1 VRAVLGVDGGGS
13 KTHALVADERG
24 EVLGFASSGRS
35 NWEDTGLEAAGAAL
49 AEAIGGALA
58 AAQVPP
64 GALAASA
71 FGLAGLDWDPDRPM
85 LGALLDPLGLAGP
98 RRLENDSFIALRAGA
113 SRPFGVVVIAG
124 TGHVAAG
131 RDPAGRTVRTLGLGP
146 MYGDFGSATD
156 VAEEAVRA
164 VADAYTGRGPATS
177 LSRLLPPLAGCAS
190 AEQLLQ
196 RLSRGLVPLPEAAP
210 LVLRRPRPATR
221 PAARSSSTPAPRWAS
236 RPPWWPAGS
245 AWAGSASSW
254 SWPAACSGAGTSCW
268 RGPWST
274 PWPGRRRRPY
284 RSTSPAGRWSA
295 PPWTPWTWPA
305 CPPTRACGT
314 AWSPPPRAWPSSPVR
329 DGPGRFRARP
339 GRRPGRRR

>member
-1 VRAVLGVDGGGS
+1 MRAVLGVDGGGS

-210 LVLRRPRPATR
+210 LVLQEAEAGDPACRQIVLHAGASLGESAAVVARRLGLGGQRFELVLAGGLFRSRNRLLEGTLVDTMARQAPQAVPVHLTCK
-221 PAARSSSTPAPRWAS
+221 PVVGAALDALDL
-236 RPPWWPAGS
+236 AGLPTDP
-245 AWAGSASSW
+245 GVRDRLVASSEGLAVA
-254 SWPAACSGAGTSCW
+254 PGA
-268 RGPWST
+268 
-274 PWPGRRRRPY
+274 
-284 RSTSPAGRWSA
+284 
-295 PPWTPWTWPA
+295 
-305 CPPTRACGT
+305 
-314 AWSPPPRAWPSSPVR
+314 
-329 DGPGRFRARP
+329 
-339 GRRPGRRR
+339 

>member
-1 VRAVLGVDGGGS
+1 MRAVLGVDGGGS

-113 SRPFGVVVIAG
+113 SRPYGVVVIAG

-131 RDPAGRTVRTLGLGP
+131 RNPAGRTFRTFGLGP

-210 LVLRRPRPATR
+210 LVLQEAEAGDPACRQIVLHAGASLGESAAVVARRLGLGGQRFELVLAGGLFRSRNRLLEGALVDTMARQAPQAVPVHLTCRPVVG
-221 PAARSSSTPAPRWAS
+221 AALDALDL
-236 RPPWWPAGS
+236 AGLPTDP
-245 AWAGSASSW
+245 GVRDRLVASSEGLAVA
-254 SWPAACSGAGTSCW
+254 PGA
-268 RGPWST
+268 
-274 PWPGRRRRPY
+274 
-284 RSTSPAGRWSA
+284 
-295 PPWTPWTWPA
+295 
-305 CPPTRACGT
+305 
-314 AWSPPPRAWPSSPVR
+314 
-329 DGPGRFRARP
+329 
-339 GRRPGRRR
+339 

>member
-1 VRAVLGVDGGGS
+1 MRAVLGVDGGGS

-49 AEAIGGALA
+49 AEATGGALA

-196 RLSRGLVPLPEAAP
+196 RLSRELVPLPEAAP
-210 LVLRRPRPATR
+210 LVLQEAEAGDPACRQIVLHAGASLGESAAVVARRLGLGGQRFELVMAGGLFRSRNRLLEGTLVDTLHREAPLAVPVHLTCK
-221 PAARSSSTPAPRWAS
+221 PVVGAALDALDL
-236 RPPWWPAGS
+236 AGLPTDP
-245 AWAGSASSW
+245 GVRDRLVASSEGLAVA
-254 SWPAACSGAGTSCW
+254 PGA
-268 RGPWST
+268 
-274 PWPGRRRRPY
+274 
-284 RSTSPAGRWSA
+284 
-295 PPWTPWTWPA
+295 
-305 CPPTRACGT
+305 
-314 AWSPPPRAWPSSPVR
+314 
-329 DGPGRFRARP
+329 
-339 GRRPGRRR
+339 

>member
-1 VRAVLGVDGGGS
+1 MRAVLGVDGGGS

-24 EVLGFASSGRS
+24 EVLGFSSSGRS

-210 LVLRRPRPATR
+210 LVLQEAEAGDPACRQIVLHAGASLGESAAVVARRLGLGGQRFEMVMAGGLFRSRNRLLEGALVDTMARQAPQAVPVHLTCRPVVG
-221 PAARSSSTPAPRWAS
+221 AALDALDL
-236 RPPWWPAGS
+236 AGLPTDP
-245 AWAGSASSW
+245 GVRDRMVASSEGLAVA
-254 SWPAACSGAGTSCW
+254 PGA
-268 RGPWST
+268 
-274 PWPGRRRRPY
+274 
-284 RSTSPAGRWSA
+284 
-295 PPWTPWTWPA
+295 
-305 CPPTRACGT
+305 
-314 AWSPPPRAWPSSPVR
+314 
-329 DGPGRFRARP
+329 
-339 GRRPGRRR
+339 

>member
-1 VRAVLGVDGGGS
+1 VRPVLGVDGGGS

-49 AEAIGGALA
+49 AEAVGGALA

-64 GALAASA
+64 GGLAASA
-71 FGLAGLDWDPDRPM
+71 FGLAGLDWGPDRPM
-85 LGALLDPLGLAGP
+85 LAALLEPLGLAGP

-113 SRPFGVVVIAG
+113 SRPFGVVVVAG

-156 VAEEAVRA
+156 VATEAVRA

-177 LSRLLPPLAGCAS
+177 LSRLLPPPAGCAS

-196 RLSRGLVPLPEAAP
+196 RLSRGMVPLPAAAP
-210 LVLRRPRPATR
+210 LVLQEAEAGDPACRQIVLHAGASLGSSAAVVARRLGLGGRRFELVMAGGLF
-221 PAARSSSTPAPRWAS
+221 AS
-236 RPPWWPAGS
+236 RNRLLEGALVDAVRRQAPLATPVHLTCKPVVGAALEALDLAGRPTDP
-245 AWAGSASSW
+245 GVRNRLVASSEGLAVA
-254 SWPAACSGAGTSCW
+254 PGA
-268 RGPWST
+268 
-274 PWPGRRRRPY
+274 
-284 RSTSPAGRWSA
+284 
-295 PPWTPWTWPA
+295 
-305 CPPTRACGT
+305 
-314 AWSPPPRAWPSSPVR
+314 
-329 DGPGRFRARP
+329 
-339 GRRPGRRR
+339 

>member
-24 EVLGFASSGRS
+24 EVLGFSSSGRS

-210 LVLRRPRPATR
+210 LVLQEAEAGDPACRQIVLHAGASLGESAAVVARRLGLGGQRFEMVMAGGLFRSRNRLLEGALVDTMARQAPQAVPVHLTCRPVVG
-221 PAARSSSTPAPRWAS
+221 AALDALDL
-236 RPPWWPAGS
+236 AGLPTDP
-245 AWAGSASSW
+245 GVRDRMVASSEGLAVA
-254 SWPAACSGAGTSCW
+254 PGA
-268 RGPWST
+268 
-274 PWPGRRRRPY
+274 
-284 RSTSPAGRWSA
+284 
-295 PPWTPWTWPA
+295 
-305 CPPTRACGT
+305 
-314 AWSPPPRAWPSSPVR
+314 
-329 DGPGRFRARP
+329 
-339 GRRPGRRR
+339 

>member
-177 LSRLLPPLAGCAS
+177 LSRRLPALAGCAS

-196 RLSRGLVPLPEAAP
+196 RLSRRMVPLPEAAP
-210 LVLRRPRPATR
+210 LVLAE
-221 PAARSSSTPAPRWAS
+221 AE
-236 RPPWWPAGS
+236 AGD
-245 AWAGSASSW
+245 
-254 SWPAACSGAGTSCW
+254 
-268 RGPWST
+268 
-274 PWPGRRRRPY
+274 
-284 RSTSPAGRWSA
+284 
-295 PPWTPWTWPA
+295 PA
-305 CPPTRACGT
+305 CREIVLRAGAALGSSAEVVARRLGLGRQRFEVVMAGGLFRSRNRLLEGNLVDTFRRQAPLAAPVHLTCRPVVGAALEALELAGVAT
-314 AWSPPPRAWPSSPVR
+314 DPGVRERLVASCEGLAVSPGA
-329 DGPGRFRARP
+329 
-339 GRRPGRRR
+339 

>member
-1 VRAVLGVDGGGS
+1 MRPVLGVDGGGS

-49 AEAIGGALA
+49 AEATGGALA

-210 LVLRRPRPATR
+210 LVLQEAEAGDPACRQIVLHAGASLGESAAVVARRLGLGGQRFELVMAGGLFRSRNRLLEGTLVDTMARQAPQAVPVHLTCK
-221 PAARSSSTPAPRWAS
+221 PVVGAALDALDL
-236 RPPWWPAGS
+236 AGLPTDPEVRDRLV
-245 AWAGSASSW
+245 ASSEGLAVA
-254 SWPAACSGAGTSCW
+254 PGA
-268 RGPWST
+268 
-274 PWPGRRRRPY
+274 
-284 RSTSPAGRWSA
+284 
-295 PPWTPWTWPA
+295 
-305 CPPTRACGT
+305 
-314 AWSPPPRAWPSSPVR
+314 
-329 DGPGRFRARP
+329 
-339 GRRPGRRR
+339 

>member
-1 VRAVLGVDGGGS
+1 MRAVLGVDGGGS

-210 LVLRRPRPATR
+210 LVLQEAEAGDPACRQIVLHAGASLGESAAVVARRLGLGGQRFELVMAGGLFRSRNRLLEGALVDTMARQAPQAVPVHLTCRPVVG
-221 PAARSSSTPAPRWAS
+221 AALDALDL
-236 RPPWWPAGS
+236 AGLPTDP
-245 AWAGSASSW
+245 GVRDRLVASSEGLAVA
-254 SWPAACSGAGTSCW
+254 PGA
-268 RGPWST
+268 
-274 PWPGRRRRPY
+274 
-284 RSTSPAGRWSA
+284 
-295 PPWTPWTWPA
+295 
-305 CPPTRACGT
+305 
-314 AWSPPPRAWPSSPVR
+314 
-329 DGPGRFRARP
+329 
-339 GRRPGRRR
+339 

>member
-1 VRAVLGVDGGGS
+1 MRAVLGVDGGGS

-210 LVLRRPRPATR
+210 LVLQEAEAGDPACRQIVLHAGASLGESAAVVARRLGLGGQRFEMVMAGGLFRSRNRLLEGTLVDTMARQAPQAVPVHLTCK
-221 PAARSSSTPAPRWAS
+221 PVVGAALDALDL
-236 RPPWWPAGS
+236 AGLPTDP
-245 AWAGSASSW
+245 GVRDRLVASSEGLAVA
-254 SWPAACSGAGTSCW
+254 P
-268 RGPWST
+268 GP
-274 PWPGRRRRPY
+274 
-284 RSTSPAGRWSA
+284 
-295 PPWTPWTWPA
+295 
-305 CPPTRACGT
+305 
-314 AWSPPPRAWPSSPVR
+314 
-329 DGPGRFRARP
+329 
-339 GRRPGRRR
+339 

>member
-24 EVLGFASSGRS
+24 EVLGFFSSGRS

-210 LVLRRPRPATR
+210 LVLQEAEAGDPACRQIVLHAGASLGESAAVVARRLGLGGQRFELVLAGGLFRSRNRLLEGALVDTMARQAPQAVPVHLTCRPVVG
-221 PAARSSSTPAPRWAS
+221 AALDALDL
-236 RPPWWPAGS
+236 AGLPTDP
-245 AWAGSASSW
+245 GVRDRMVASSEGLAVA
-254 SWPAACSGAGTSCW
+254 PGA
-268 RGPWST
+268 
-274 PWPGRRRRPY
+274 
-284 RSTSPAGRWSA
+284 
-295 PPWTPWTWPA
+295 
-305 CPPTRACGT
+305 
-314 AWSPPPRAWPSSPVR
+314 
-329 DGPGRFRARP
+329 
-339 GRRPGRRR
+339 

>member
-210 LVLRRPRPATR
+210 LVLQEAEAGDPACRQIVLHAGASLGESAAVVARRLGLGGQRFELVMAGGLFRSRNRLLEGTLVDTMARQAPQAVPVHLTCK
-221 PAARSSSTPAPRWAS
+221 PVVGAALDALDL
-236 RPPWWPAGS
+236 AGLPTDP
-245 AWAGSASSW
+245 GVRDRMVASSEGLAVA
-254 SWPAACSGAGTSCW
+254 PGA
-268 RGPWST
+268 
-274 PWPGRRRRPY
+274 
-284 RSTSPAGRWSA
+284 
-295 PPWTPWTWPA
+295 
-305 CPPTRACGT
+305 
-314 AWSPPPRAWPSSPVR
+314 
-329 DGPGRFRARP
+329 
-339 GRRPGRRR
+339 

>member
-113 SRPFGVVVIAG
+113 SQPFGVVVIAG

-210 LVLRRPRPATR
+210 LVLQEAEAGDPACRQIVLHAGASLGESAAVVARRLGLGGQRFEMVMAGGLFRSRNRLLEGTLIDTMARQAPQAVPVHLTCK
-221 PAARSSSTPAPRWAS
+221 PVVGAALDALDL
-236 RPPWWPAGS
+236 AGLPTDP
-245 AWAGSASSW
+245 GVRDRLVASSEGLAVA
-254 SWPAACSGAGTSCW
+254 PGA
-268 RGPWST
+268 
-274 PWPGRRRRPY
+274 
-284 RSTSPAGRWSA
+284 
-295 PPWTPWTWPA
+295 
-305 CPPTRACGT
+305 
-314 AWSPPPRAWPSSPVR
+314 
-329 DGPGRFRARP
+329 
-339 GRRPGRRR
+339 

>member
-85 LGALLDPLGLAGP
+85 LGALLDWLGLAGP

-210 LVLRRPRPATR
+210 LVLQEAEAGDPACRQIVLHAGASLGESAAVVARRLGLGGQRFELVMAGGLFRSRNQLLEGALVDTMARQAPQAVPVHLTCRPVVG
-221 PAARSSSTPAPRWAS
+221 AALDALDL
-236 RPPWWPAGS
+236 AGLPTDP
-245 AWAGSASSW
+245 GVRDRLVASSEGLAVV
-254 SWPAACSGAGTSCW
+254 PGA
-268 RGPWST
+268 
-274 PWPGRRRRPY
+274 
-284 RSTSPAGRWSA
+284 
-295 PPWTPWTWPA
+295 
-305 CPPTRACGT
+305 
-314 AWSPPPRAWPSSPVR
+314 
-329 DGPGRFRARP
+329 
-339 GRRPGRRR
+339 

>member
-24 EVLGFASSGRS
+24 EVLGFSSSGRS

-58 AAQVPP
+58 AAQVSP

-164 VADAYTGRGPATS
+164 VADAYTGRGPTTS

-210 LVLRRPRPATR
+210 LVLQEAEAGDPACRQIVLHAGASLGESAAVVARRLGLGGQRFELVMAGGLFRSRNRLLEGTLVDTLHREAPLAVPVHLTCK
-221 PAARSSSTPAPRWAS
+221 PVVGAALDALDL
-236 RPPWWPAGS
+236 AGLPTDPEVRDRLV
-245 AWAGSASSW
+245 ASSEGLAVA
-254 SWPAACSGAGTSCW
+254 P
-268 RGPWST
+268 GP
-274 PWPGRRRRPY
+274 
-284 RSTSPAGRWSA
+284 
-295 PPWTPWTWPA
+295 
-305 CPPTRACGT
+305 
-314 AWSPPPRAWPSSPVR
+314 
-329 DGPGRFRARP
+329 
-339 GRRPGRRR
+339 

>member
-210 LVLRRPRPATR
+210 LVLQEAEAGDPACRQIVLHAGASLGESAAVVARRLGLGGQRFEMVMAGGLFRSRNRLLEGTLIDTMARQAPQAVPVHLTCK
-221 PAARSSSTPAPRWAS
+221 PVVGAALDALDL
-236 RPPWWPAGS
+236 AGLPTDP
-245 AWAGSASSW
+245 GVRDRLVASSEGLAVA
-254 SWPAACSGAGTSCW
+254 PGA
-268 RGPWST
+268 
-274 PWPGRRRRPY
+274 
-284 RSTSPAGRWSA
+284 
-295 PPWTPWTWPA
+295 
-305 CPPTRACGT
+305 
-314 AWSPPPRAWPSSPVR
+314 
-329 DGPGRFRARP
+329 
-339 GRRPGRRR
+339 

>member
-1 VRAVLGVDGGGS
+1 MRAVLGVDGGGS

-24 EVLGFASSGRS
+24 EVLGFSSSGRS

-49 AEAIGGALA
+49 AEATGGALA

-210 LVLRRPRPATR
+210 LVLQEAEAGDPACRQIVLHAGASLGESAAVVARRLGLGGQRFEMVMAGGLFRSRNRLLEGTLVDTMARQAPQAVPVHLTCRPVVG
-221 PAARSSSTPAPRWAS
+221 AALDALDL
-236 RPPWWPAGS
+236 AGLPTDP
-245 AWAGSASSW
+245 GVRDRMVASSEGLAVA
-254 SWPAACSGAGTSCW
+254 PGA
-268 RGPWST
+268 
-274 PWPGRRRRPY
+274 
-284 RSTSPAGRWSA
+284 
-295 PPWTPWTWPA
+295 
-305 CPPTRACGT
+305 
-314 AWSPPPRAWPSSPVR
+314 
-329 DGPGRFRARP
+329 
-339 GRRPGRRR
+339 

>member
-1 VRAVLGVDGGGS
+1 MRAVLGVDGGGS

-49 AEAIGGALA
+49 AEATGGALA

-210 LVLRRPRPATR
+210 LVLQEAEAGDPACRQIVLHAGASLGESAAVVARRLGLGGQRFELVMAGGLFRSRNRLLEGTLVDTLHREAPLAVPVHLTCK
-221 PAARSSSTPAPRWAS
+221 PVVGAALDALDL
-236 RPPWWPAGS
+236 AGLPTDP
-245 AWAGSASSW
+245 GVRDRLVASSEGLAVA
-254 SWPAACSGAGTSCW
+254 PGA
-268 RGPWST
+268 
-274 PWPGRRRRPY
+274 
-284 RSTSPAGRWSA
+284 
-295 PPWTPWTWPA
+295 
-305 CPPTRACGT
+305 
-314 AWSPPPRAWPSSPVR
+314 
-329 DGPGRFRARP
+329 
-339 GRRPGRRR
+339 

>member
-1 VRAVLGVDGGGS
+1 MGVDGGGS

-85 LGALLDPLGLAGP
+85 LGALLDWLGLAGP

-210 LVLRRPRPATR
+210 LVLQEAEAGDPACRQIVLHAGASLGESAAVVARRLGLGGQRFELVMAGGLFRSRNQLLEGALVDTMARQAPQAVPVHLTCRPVVG
-221 PAARSSSTPAPRWAS
+221 AALDALDL
-236 RPPWWPAGS
+236 AGLPTDP
-245 AWAGSASSW
+245 GVRDRLVASSEGLAVA
-254 SWPAACSGAGTSCW
+254 PGA
-268 RGPWST
+268 
-274 PWPGRRRRPY
+274 
-284 RSTSPAGRWSA
+284 
-295 PPWTPWTWPA
+295 
-305 CPPTRACGT
+305 
-314 AWSPPPRAWPSSPVR
+314 
-329 DGPGRFRARP
+329 
-339 GRRPGRRR
+339 

>member
-1 VRAVLGVDGGGS
+1 MSLVLGVDGGGS
-13 KTHALVADERG
+13 KTHALVTDARG

-35 NWEDTGLEAAGAAL
+35 NWEDAELEAAGAAL
-49 AEAIGGALA
+49 AEAVGGALA
-58 AAQVPP
+58 AAQVAP
-64 GALAASA
+64 GELAASA
-71 FGLAGLDWDPDRPM
+71 FGLAGLDWDSDRPM
-85 LGALLDPLGLAGP
+85 LGALVDPLGLGGP
-98 RRLENDSFIALRAGA
+98 RRLENDSFIALRAGT

-210 LVLRRPRPATR
+210 LVLQEAEAGDPACRQIVLHAGASLGESAAVVARRLGLGGQRFELVLAGGLFRSRNRLLEGALVDTMARQAPQAVPVHLTCRPVVG
-221 PAARSSSTPAPRWAS
+221 AALDALDL
-236 RPPWWPAGS
+236 AGLPTDP
-245 AWAGSASSW
+245 GVRDRLVASSEGLAVA
-254 SWPAACSGAGTSCW
+254 PGA
-268 RGPWST
+268 
-274 PWPGRRRRPY
+274 
-284 RSTSPAGRWSA
+284 
-295 PPWTPWTWPA
+295 
-305 CPPTRACGT
+305 
-314 AWSPPPRAWPSSPVR
+314 
-329 DGPGRFRARP
+329 
-339 GRRPGRRR
+339 

>member
-49 AEAIGGALA
+49 AEATGGALA

-164 VADAYTGRGPATS
+164 VGGGANHTGRGPATS

-210 LVLRRPRPATR
+210 LVLQEAEAGDPACR
-221 PAARSSSTPAPRWAS
+221 QIVLHA
-236 RPPWWPAGS
+236 
-245 AWAGSASSW
+245 SASLGES
-254 SWPAACSGAGTSCW
+254 AAVVARRLGLGGQRFELVMAGGLFRSRNRLLEGTLVDTLHREAPLAVPVHLTCKPVVGAALDALDL
-268 RGPWST
+268 
-274 PWPGRRRRPY
+274 
-284 RSTSPAGRWSA
+284 AGL
-295 PPWTPWTWPA
+295 
-305 CPPTRACGT
+305 PTD
-314 AWSPPPRAWPSSPVR
+314 PEVR
-329 DGPGRFRARP
+329 DRLVASSEGLAVAPGP
-339 GRRPGRRR
+339 

>member
-113 SRPFGVVVIAG
+113 SQPFGVVVIAG

-210 LVLRRPRPATR
+210 LVLQEAEAGDPACRQIVLHAGASLGESAAVVARRLGLGGQRFEMVMAGGLFRSRNRLLEGTLVDTMARQAPQAVPVHLTCRPVVG
-221 PAARSSSTPAPRWAS
+221 AALDALDL
-236 RPPWWPAGS
+236 AGLPTDP
-245 AWAGSASSW
+245 GVRDRMVASSEGLAVA
-254 SWPAACSGAGTSCW
+254 PGA
-268 RGPWST
+268 
-274 PWPGRRRRPY
+274 
-284 RSTSPAGRWSA
+284 
-295 PPWTPWTWPA
+295 
-305 CPPTRACGT
+305 
-314 AWSPPPRAWPSSPVR
+314 
-329 DGPGRFRARP
+329 
-339 GRRPGRRR
+339 

>member
-1 VRAVLGVDGGGS
+1 MRAVLGVDGGGS

-24 EVLGFASSGRS
+24 EVLGFSSSGRS

-85 LGALLDPLGLAGP
+85 LGVLLDPLGLAGP

-210 LVLRRPRPATR
+210 LVLQEAEAGDPACRQIVLHAGASLGESAAVVARRLGLGGQRFEMVMAGGLFRSRNRLLEGTLVDTMARQAPQAVPVHLTCRPVVG
-221 PAARSSSTPAPRWAS
+221 AALDALDL
-236 RPPWWPAGS
+236 AGLPTDP
-245 AWAGSASSW
+245 GVRDRMVASSEGLAVA
-254 SWPAACSGAGTSCW
+254 PGA
-268 RGPWST
+268 
-274 PWPGRRRRPY
+274 
-284 RSTSPAGRWSA
+284 
-295 PPWTPWTWPA
+295 
-305 CPPTRACGT
+305 
-314 AWSPPPRAWPSSPVR
+314 
-329 DGPGRFRARP
+329 
-339 GRRPGRRR
+339 